1 MPGGRLH
8 PKSVHQ
14 TREEEEELLLG
25 EGLAEAEPLTN
36 AKGLKAVPAAV
47 PGKNG
52 GKAYTLISYFSF
64 KVYS

>member
-52 GKAYTLISYFSF
+52 GKA
-64 KVYS
+64 